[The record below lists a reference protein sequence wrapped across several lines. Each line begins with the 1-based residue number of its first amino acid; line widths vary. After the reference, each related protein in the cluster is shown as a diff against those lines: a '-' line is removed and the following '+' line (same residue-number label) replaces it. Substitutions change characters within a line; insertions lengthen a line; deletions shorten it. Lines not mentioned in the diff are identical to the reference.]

1 MKSTVNIAN
10 RSCYLPLRDAVLC
23 ADCEFISSDR
33 GDTCAV
39 CGGTNLLRVSE
50 VLGQAMPASQN
61 PQADFGFMMLS
72 LGCESARENAR
83 VALSKREKH
92 V

>member
-1 MKSTVNIAN
+1 MKGIVNIAN

-33 GDTCAV
+33 GDVCAV
-39 CGGTNLLRVSE
+39 CGGMNLLKVSE
-50 VLGQAMPASQN
+50 VLGQPAMPETAQK
-61 PQADFGFMMLS
+61 DLGFVMLD
-72 LGCESARENAR
+72 LGCESMTQNASAVWGR
-83 VALSKREKH
+83 REKR